1 MLYASICPET
11 LSESVSVRRDLL
23 AGPPCPPL
31 TSTLTMLHQSQQVQY
46 LLECLKSEERWVVP
60 DCILQ
65 LKAEV
70 NFPFDKGQ
78 PISDLHDPL
87 ANAPTRVLQLL
98 AQEQSAPAHAP
109 ALTSSSSWFQLEV
122 QQADH
127 NESLRVCY
135 AGVDQRG
142 IGGPHACSAI
152 ALEVCEWFLR
162 AEEWSNRGLSQSGDA
177 TLFSPDSGLQL
188 LQPLGRRR
196 GTASQSHTPK
206 QQRSQIP
213 ISSKRPQAG
222 MTSSLAL
229 PLHAISCMTG
239 EALGNCVS
247 RGTTLWKL
255 LLNDPE
261 AVQQASTSGDFEL
274 EEMLRVGGYS
284 PRLRQ
289 AEYCAVSLAEL
300 CLPGSDSATHLPLPL
315 SPSAT
320 EQPLRQLSG
329 VSSVT
334 STTTPHSESRDPGP
348 NPLVPH
354 ALRHA
359 HTLNANFEQFSSLSN
374 TGVAPT
380 TPDRH
385 SLTFK
390 QVSSALITPPSF
402 LRGSSSASLAS
413 HFGKCSLGGAEAL
426 RHHHPLRLSQ
436 RGLVPCSLSLAR
448 HSNASSSGCSVQHL
462 QRMRKLTADSAN
474 LPRFATFMQALG
486 PGCYILGCHGHFSS
500 LIVHGSGDVL
510 LIDSLGA
517 SLAVGCPH
525 AFILHHASMAEF
537 VAFFRAR
544 HQHKC
549 DGHVGH
555 GNDGVSGAGEGE
567 LAGEEGGRNSS
578 GDIFSGNSAA
588 LVEVHHMQLS
598 LH

>member
-1 MLYASICPET
+1 MSTSHFHPSYAPFSHT
-11 LSESVSVRRDLL
+11 
-23 AGPPCPPL
+23 
-31 TSTLTMLHQSQQVQY
+31 TQVQY

-78 PISDLHDPL
+78 PINDLHEPS
-87 ANAPTRVLQLL
+87 ATTPTCMPQLL
-98 AQEQSAPAHAP
+98 IHEQSAPPLAP
-109 ALTSSSSWFQLEV
+109 APPSSSGWFQLEV

-127 NESLRVCY
+127 NESFRVCY

-162 AEEWSNRGLSQSGDA
+162 AEEWSNRGLSQYGDA
-177 TLFSPDSGLQL
+177 STFSSDSSLQL
-188 LQPLGRRR
+188 LQPLGKRR
-196 GTASQSHTPK
+196 GSASQSHTPK

-213 ISSKRPQAG
+213 ISSSGSRRPQAG
-222 MTSSLAL
+222 TTSSLAL
-229 PLHAISCMTG
+229 PIHAISCMTG
-239 EALGNCVS
+239 EALGKCVS

-284 PRLRQ
+284 SRLRQ

-300 CLPGSDSATHLPLPL
+300 CPPSVDCASQSLPPT

-320 EQPLRQLSG
+320 EHPLRQLSG
-329 VSSVT
+329 VSSVHSVH
-334 STTTPHSESRDPGP
+334 STTTPHSESQDPGT
-348 NPLVPH
+348 NPLSPH

-359 HTLNANFEQFSSLSN
+359 HTLNANFEHSSPLSN
-374 TGVAPT
+374 TGMTPT

-390 QVSSALITPPSF
+390 QVSSSLATPPSF
-402 LRGSSSASLAS
+402 LRGSSSASLVS

-436 RGLVPCSLSLAR
+436 RGLLPCSLSLAR

-486 PGCYILGCHGHFSS
+486 PGCYVLGCHGHFSS

-567 LAGEEGGRNSS
+567 LAGEEGGRNSG
-578 GDIFSGNSAA
+578 GDILSGNSAA